1 MVAMEVASDGDGTKL
16 DMVEVESRSEEI
28 TCWPARLYMIGDV
41 RELSNQG
48 MRRKRGHRNGNLK
61 FATAESGCCYGDVRR
76 VDLIAQLH
84 PGPDFNRNSVHMHPQ
99 SSDKSVRQ

>member
-28 TCWPARLYMIGDV
+28 TCWPPRLYMIGDV

-48 MRRKRGHRNGNLK
+48 MRRKR
-61 FATAESGCCYGDVRR
+61 ATETE
-76 VDLIAQLH
+76 I
-84 PGPDFNRNSVHMHPQ
+84 
-99 SSDKSVRQ
+99 